1 MTSFGVYGLNL
12 HEQMPLD
19 KVFKNPV
26 VEKGQAINPERPID
40 DMEPSRIF
48 DQRSRRY
55 QAEQAYSG
63 VDQLPESPAV
73 LIAEQV
79 MTSPVLTL
87 TPDTSIAEALLQF
100 QSNGFRHV
108 PVVSSEELLVGIV
121 SDRDILRYLAGLT
134 ESYQRQISYNRDA
147 RIEQIMTQPVLAANV
162 DTDVRYIARLF
173 VERRIGAMPVAK
185 EGQLMGIV
193 TRSDVLG
200 AVMRHYTLE
209 LWA

>member
-1 MTSFGVYGLNL
+1 
-12 HEQMPLD
+12 MPLD

-40 DMEPSRIF
+40 DMEPSHIF

-55 QAEQAYSG
+55 QAEKAYRA

-87 TPDTSIAEALLQF
+87 TPDTSIAEALVQF

-108 PVVSSEELLVGIV
+108 PVVSSEERLVGIV

-134 ESYQRQISYNRDA
+134 ESYQRQISYNSDA
-147 RIEQIMTQPVLAANV
+147 RIEQLMTQPVLAANV